1 MTSSDLKRW
10 SGLAAIL
17 AGMLIIF
24 SALLGFLRIDFGN
37 LSEVALTR
45 TFTFYSLGYLFGGVL
60 LLIGLV
66 GLYTD
71 QSEAAGSL
79 GAVVFLTAFLGTGL
93 FVGITWDQAVGVPA
107 LAREAPELLGPE
119 APVPL
124 GFRLSSWLFSLGWL
138 LFGVVTL
145 RVGRYP
151 REAAWLLIIGAV
163 INLIPRPGTEI
174 VLAAAVGWVGVN
186 LFSGISHTDTGAPRT
201 TRSVGRR
208 TTDVRSTRD
217 DLDEGGRGGGRGP
230 RGFADPR
237 EGDTRRLPGRREDED
252 SY

>member
-1 MTSSDLKRW
+1 M
-10 SGLAAIL
+10 AAIL

-79 GAVVFLTAFLGTGL
+79 GAAVFLTAFVGTGL

-107 LAREAPELLGPE
+107 LARGAPELLGPE

-145 RVGRYP
+145 RAGRYP

-174 VLAAAVGWVGVN
+174 VLAAAVAWLGFD
-186 LFSGISHTDTGAPRT
+186 LFSGISRTDTRASRR
-201 TRSVGRR
+201 TRSAGRR
-208 TTDVRSTRD
+208 TTDVRRSRD
-217 DLDEGGRGGGRGP
+217 DLDEGGRGGRGP

>member
-1 MTSSDLKRW
+1 VSSSDLKRW
-10 SGLAAIL
+10 SGLAAML
-17 AGMLIIF
+17 AGMLIII

-37 LSEVALTR
+37 LSEVGLTR

-79 GAVVFLTAFLGTGL
+79 GAVVFLTAFVGTGL

-124 GFRLSSWLFSLGWL
+124 GFRLSSWFFSLGWL

-145 RVGRYP
+145 RAGRYP

-174 VLAAAVGWVGVN
+174 VLAAAVAWLGFD
-186 LFSGISHTDTGAPRT
+186 LFSGVRRTDTRAPGR
-201 TRSVGRR
+201 TRSAGRR
-208 TTDVRSTRD
+208 TTDVRRTRD
-217 DLDEGGRGGGRGP
+217 DLDEGGRGGRDP

-237 EGDTRRLPGRREDED
+237 EGDTRRLPGWREDED

>member
-1 MTSSDLKRW
+1 
-10 SGLAAIL
+10 LAAML
-17 AGMLIIF
+17 AGTLIII
-24 SALLGFLRIDFGN
+24 SALLGVLRIDFGN

-45 TFTFYSLGYLFGGVL
+45 TFTFYALGYLFGAVL

-79 GAVVFLTAFLGTGL
+79 GAVVFLTAFLGTAL
-93 FVGITWDQAVGVPA
+93 FVGINWDQAVGVPA

-119 APVPL
+119 APLPL

-174 VLAAAVGWVGVN
+174 VLAAAVAWLGFD
-186 LFSGISHTDTGAPRT
+186 LFSGRRLTDTRAPRR
-201 TRSVGRR
+201 TRSAGRR
-208 TTDVRSTRD
+208 TTEVRRTRD
-217 DLDEGGRGGGRGP
+217 DLDEGGGRGGTGP
-230 RGFADPR
+230 GGFAEPR
-237 EGDTRRLPGRREDED
+237 EGDTRRLPGWREDED
-252 SY
+252 SQ

>member
-93 FVGITWDQAVGVPA
+93 FVGTTWDQVVGVPA
-107 LAREAPELLGPE
+107 LARDAPELLGPE

-145 RVGRYP
+145 RAGRYP

-174 VLAAAVGWVGVN
+174 VLAAAVAWLGFD
-186 LFSGISHTDTGAPRT
+186 LFSGISRTDTRAPRR
-201 TRSVGRR
+201 TRSAGRR

-217 DLDEGGRGGGRGP
+217 DLDEGGRGGRGP

>member
-1 MTSSDLKRW
+1 MSSSDLKRW

-17 AGMLIIF
+17 AGILIII

-37 LSEVALTR
+37 LGEVALTR
-45 TFTFYSLGYLFGGVL
+45 TFAFYSLSYLFGGVL

-71 QSEAAGSL
+71 QSEAADSL
-79 GAVVFLTAFLGTGL
+79 GAVVFLMAFLGTAL
-93 FVGITWDQAVGVPA
+93 FVGMSWDQAVGVPA
-107 LAREAPELLGPE
+107 LAREAPELLGQE
-119 APVPL
+119 APLPL

-145 RVGRYP
+145 RAGRYP

-174 VLAAAVGWVGVN
+174 VLAAAVVWLGFD
-186 LFSGISHTDTGAPRT
+186 LFSGRSYTGTRAPRR
-201 TRSVGRR
+201 TRSAGRR
-208 TTDVRSTRD
+208 TTEVRETRD
-217 DLDEGGRGGGRGP
+217 DLDEGGRGGRGP
-230 RGFADPR
+230 GGFADPR
-237 EGDTRRLPGRREDED
+237 EGDTRRRPGWREDMED
-252 SY
+252 SK